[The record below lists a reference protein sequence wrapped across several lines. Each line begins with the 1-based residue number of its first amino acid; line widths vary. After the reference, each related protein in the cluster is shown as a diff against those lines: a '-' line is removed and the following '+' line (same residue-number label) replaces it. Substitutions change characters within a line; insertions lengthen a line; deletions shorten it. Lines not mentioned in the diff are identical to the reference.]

1 MTRRLALLVL
11 VAVLA
16 TAGTGA
22 LLIARERARTEPE
35 VAPPAAAG
43 LRCWW

>member
-11 VAVLA
+11 VASLA

-22 LLIARERARTEPE
+22 LLVARGRARIEPE
-35 VAPPAAAG
+35 TTAPAPSG
-43 LRCWW
+43 LA